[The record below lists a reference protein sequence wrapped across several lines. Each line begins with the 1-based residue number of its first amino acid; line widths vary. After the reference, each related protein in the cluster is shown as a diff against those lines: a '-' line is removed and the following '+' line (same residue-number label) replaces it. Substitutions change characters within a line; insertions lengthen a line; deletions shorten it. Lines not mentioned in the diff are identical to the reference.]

1 MSNLQLSELVGKFDI
16 SLNIK
21 NIAPFGNGHI
31 NDTFL
36 VKSEPEEMPDY
47 ILQRK
52 NHQIFKDVPG
62 MMKNIVLT
70 TGHIRNMLIAA
81 GEKEVH
87 RKVMT
92 YIPATDGK
100 MFVNDRDGNFWT
112 LFLFI
117 ADSKSVENI
126 QRPAQAFSAARAFG
140 HFQQQLADLPGEELI
155 ETIPNFHNGI
165 SRLYDFQ
172 LSILKDLAGRVADNQ
187 LLIKKITDRSAEM
200 TSLQRWLDDRSLPL
214 RITHNDTKINN
225 ILFDQENNPLCV
237 IDLDTVMPGSA
248 LYDFGDAI
256 RTLGN
261 RAPEDEPD
269 LDKIAFNHEIFE
281 AFAKGYLSEAKA
293 FLTQKEIDH
302 LAFSCRYMAWEQAM
316 RFLTDYLNGDTYY
329 KTDYPGH
336 NLVRT
341 KAQVRYLEV
350 LEENKELMEKI
361 VTEGVQTKTEG

>member
-1 MSNLQLSELVGKFDI
+1 MDNRLFSGLVFKFLPD
-16 SLNIK
+16 LNIRE
-21 NIAPFGNGHI
+21 IIPFGNGHI
-31 NDTFL
+31 NDTYL
-36 VKSEPEEMPDY
+36 VKTSPAEASDY

-52 NHQIFKDVPG
+52 NHNIFKNVPG
-62 MMKNIVLT
+62 MMQNIVIT
-70 TGHIRNMLIAA
+70 TDHIRNKLAEA

-92 YIPATDGK
+92 YFPDRQGK
-100 MFVNDRDGNFWT
+100 MFVNDEQGNFWT

-117 ADSKSVENI
+117 SDSFSVENI
-126 QRPAQAFSAARAFG
+126 QKPEQAYSAARAFG
-140 HFQQQLADLPGEELI
+140 HFQQQLSDLSGEKLI

-165 SRLYDFQ
+165 SRLNDFQ
-172 LSILKDLAGRVADNQ
+172 SAILKDVAGRVKDNQ
-187 LLIKKITDRSAEM
+187 LLINKILERSSDM
-200 TSLQRWLDDRSLPL
+200 TSLQRWLDDKTLPL

-225 ILFDQENNPLCV
+225 ILFDRDNNSLCV

-261 RAPEDEPD
+261 RAPEDEPN
-269 LDKIAFNHEIFE
+269 LGNIAFNNEIFD
-281 AFAKGYLSEAKA
+281 AFAHGYLSEAKT
-293 FLTQKEIDH
+293 FLAPIEIDN
-302 LAFSCRYMAWEQAM
+302 LVFSCRYMAWEQAM
-316 RFLTDYLNGDTYY
+316 RFMTDYLNNDVYY

-350 LEENKELMEKI
+350 LEENKEAMEA
-361 VTEGVQTKTEG
+361 VVNDN